1 MEDEAP
7 IPIWEGLIH
16 HTLNNKIQVFNAD
29 DPLLSYRE
37 PPITSQCDVCSHHVP
52 EVSGTDSL
60 LKTVRNEEDELS
72 ALLPPEHHLS
82 NSTILHHEQAQ
93 INCLTSKQNMSG
105 LENET
110 LHLHPREDSTSIEW
124 SAGATMEDDKESM
137 SFAPSVSSTSAMF
150 SSPCRHN
157 QFLRIVSKQMVGIFI
172 TIWIRSDLWHHVHDI
187 KVCSV
192 GCGIFNYLGNK
203 GAVSVSL
210 FLHQTSFCFVCTH
223 LKSGHEEGDELR
235 RNADVAE
242 ILRRTTFPRLMK
254 HPRIELP
261 KTIMTHDRIIW
272 LGDLNYRVD
281 APDEYTWE
289 LVNQGAWESLLQ
301 KDQVLT
307 ILTKN
312 SSGKSLCQLAL
323 IPVLSLQLP
332 CLAARHIVSMTNSVN
347 I

>member
-16 HTLNNKIQVFNAD
+16 HTLNNKMQVFNAD
-29 DPLLSYRE
+29 NPLLSYRE
-37 PPITSQCDVCSHHVP
+37 PPIPSQCDVCSHHVP
-52 EVSGTDSL
+52 EVSGTNSL

-72 ALLPPEHHLS
+72 ALLPPEHHSS

-110 LHLHPREDSTSIEW
+110 SHLHPREDSTLIEW
-124 SAGATMEDDKESM
+124 SAGATMEDDKEST
-137 SFAPSVSSTSAMF
+137 SFAPSV

-203 GAVSVSL
+203 VG
-210 FLHQTSFCFVCTH
+210 FFW
-223 LKSGHEEGDELR
+223 EEGSEL
-235 RNADVAE
+235 
-242 ILRRTTFPRLMK
+242 
-254 HPRIELP
+254 
-261 KTIMTHDRIIW
+261 
-272 LGDLNYRVD
+272 G
-281 APDEYTWE
+281 
-289 LVNQGAWESLLQ
+289 
-301 KDQVLT
+301 
-307 ILTKN
+307 
-312 SSGKSLCQLAL
+312 C
-323 IPVLSLQLP
+323 
-332 CLAARHIVSMTNSVN
+332 
-347 I
+347 